1 VNIYINGEIIESR
14 DLIFSPLSS
23 GTAHGWGVFET
34 IKLVE
39 GKPVFLREH
48 FSRLQKSCIVAGI
61 AMKENFDSI
70 RQSCESVI
78 IENRLSRGFLKIMCL
93 KRNEDSS
100 DVVISVGEKIYGED
114 VYNRGLKLCYA
125 GVLKNENS
133 DLTYIKSTNYM
144 ENMLQIA
151 RAREKGYEEPIFI
164 NSRGELSEG
173 AVSNIFF
180 VKGAKI
186 FTPSVECGLLAG
198 IAREKA
204 ITLCRQ
210 LDMEVV
216 QGGFAKD
223 FYKTSDEIF
232 ITNSLMGVMPVCLFE
247 EKIFNVG
254 SFDITW
260 KLNGLFNGMEN
271 TDIEIYKR

>member
-1 VNIYINGEIIESR
+1 MNIYINGEIIESS

-39 GKPVFLREH
+39 GKPAFLWEH
-48 FSRLQKSCIVAGI
+48 FSRLQKSCRMAGI
-61 AMKENFDSI
+61 PLKEDFDSI
-70 RQSCESVI
+70 KQSCEIVLRTNGI
-78 IENRLSRGFLKIMCL
+78 FRGFLKIMCL
-93 KRNEDSS
+93 KRNGENS
-100 DVVISVGEKIYGED
+100 DLVISVGEKTYGED
-114 VYNRGLKLCYA
+114 AYNRGLKLCYA

-151 RAREKGYEEPIFI
+151 RAREKGYDEPIFI

-173 AVSNIFF
+173 AVSNIFL
-180 VKGAKI
+180 VKGTKI
-186 FTPSVECGLLAG
+186 FTPAVECGLLAG

-204 ITLCRQ
+204 MSLCRQ

-216 QGGFAKD
+216 QGGFTRD

-247 EKIFNVG
+247 EKSFNVG
-254 SFDITW
+254 SCDVTW
-260 KLNGLFNGMEN
+260 KLNGLFNVMEN
-271 TDIEIYKR
+271 ADIEMYKL